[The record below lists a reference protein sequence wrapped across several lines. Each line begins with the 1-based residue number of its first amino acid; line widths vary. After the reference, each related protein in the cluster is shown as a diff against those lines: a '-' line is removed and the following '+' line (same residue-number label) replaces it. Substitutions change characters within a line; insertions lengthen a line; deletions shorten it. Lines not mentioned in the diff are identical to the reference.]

1 MTAATLNA
9 RWAVTVN
16 ISSSQPTPYNLSLM
30 RACLFALL
38 LMFCLP
44 LQWAGAATGAP
55 CVHEPC
61 VPLHASAAGVSS
73 HTDAADHAGESHAQ
87 HPHCASCHAGAVAL
101 LASVPFSTSDTCT
114 HRQAGSSAWTEGL
127 FVERPE
133 RPQWPTL
140 A

>member
-1 MTAATLNA
+1 
-9 RWAVTVN
+9 
-16 ISSSQPTPYNLSLM
+16 M

-61 VPLHASAAGVSS
+61 ALMHASEGTVQSQA
-73 HTDAADHAGESHAQ
+73 DAADHAGESHAQ

-101 LASVPFSTSDTCT
+101 LASVPFSMGDTRT
-114 HRQAGSSAWTEGL
+114 RTQAGSRSWTEGL

-133 RPQWPTL
+133 RPQWSAL

>member
-1 MTAATLNA
+1 
-9 RWAVTVN
+9 
-16 ISSSQPTPYNLSLM
+16 M

-61 VPLHASAAGVSS
+61 APMHASATGVSS
-73 HTDAADHAGESHAQ
+73 QADAAESHAQ
-87 HPHCASCHAGAVAL
+87 HLHCASCHAGAVAL
-101 LASVPFSTSDTCT
+101 LASVPFSTCDTCT
-114 HRQAGSSAWTEGL
+114 HTQAGSRAWTEGL
-127 FVERPE
+127 FVERPV

>member
-1 MTAATLNA
+1 
-9 RWAVTVN
+9 
-16 ISSSQPTPYNLSLM
+16 M

-55 CVHEPC
+55 CLHEPC
-61 VPLHASAAGVSS
+61 APMHASAAGISS
-73 HTDAADHAGESHAQ
+73 QATSDHAGESHAQ
-87 HPHCASCHAGAVAL
+87 HPHCASCHAGALAL
-101 LASVPFSTSDTCT
+101 LASLPYPMSET
-114 HRQAGSSAWTEGL
+114 HTRTQARTRSWTMGL

-133 RPQWPTL
+133 RPQWPAL

>member
-1 MTAATLNA
+1 MNIQRVAS
-9 RWAVTVN
+9 VN
-16 ISSSQPTPYNLSLM
+16 VHPSQPSLYNPILM

-61 VPLHASAAGVSS
+61 GPMHASTADVLFQA
-73 HTDAADHAGESHAQ
+73 DADEHASESHAQ
-87 HPHCASCHAGAVAL
+87 HPHCGSCHTGALAV
-101 LASVPFSTSDTCT
+101 LASRSFSMSDTST
-114 HRQAGSSAWTEGL
+114 RTQAGTRSWTEVL

>member
-1 MTAATLNA
+1 
-9 RWAVTVN
+9 
-16 ISSSQPTPYNLSLM
+16 M

-44 LQWAGAATGAP
+44 LQWASAATGAP
-55 CVHEPC
+55 CAHEPC
-61 VPLHASAAGVSS
+61 APMHASAAGVSS
-73 HTDAADHAGESHAQ
+73 RADAADHAGESHAQ

-101 LASVPFSTSDTCT
+101 LASVPFSMGDTRT
-114 HRQAGSSAWTEGL
+114 RTQAGSRSWTEGL

-133 RPQWPTL
+133 RPQWSAL

>member
-1 MTAATLNA
+1 
-9 RWAVTVN
+9 
-16 ISSSQPTPYNLSLM
+16 M

-44 LQWAGAATGAP
+44 LQWAGAATGAS
-55 CVHEPC
+55 CAHELC
-61 VPLHASAAGVSS
+61 APLHASAAAVSS
-73 HTDAADHAGESHAQ
+73 QVDAADHAGESHAQ
-87 HPHCASCHAGAVAL
+87 HPHCGSCHAGALAL
-101 LASVPFSTSDTCT
+101 LASVPFSMSDTRT
-114 HRQAGSSAWTEGL
+114 RTQAKSRSWTEGL